1 MDQLTDEQISEFR
14 EAFSLFD
21 KEGNGTITGKELGTL
36 MRSLGQNPTEAQLKA
51 MIQDLQNSGRDQ
63 IDFPLFLELMAKQMR
78 EAISEQEI
86 RDAFKIFDRDNTGYI
101 IVAELR
107 HVLTN
112 LGEKLTDEE
121 MDELLREVEIDNEG
135 RIKYQE
141 FVDMVTSK

>member
-1 MDQLTDEQISEFR
+1 MEQLTEEQISEFR

-51 MIQDLQNSGRDQ
+51 MIQDLRNSGRDQ

-86 RDAFKIFDRDNTGYI
+86 RDAFKIFDQNNTGYI
-101 IVAELR
+101 KVAELR
-107 HVLTN
+107 HALTN

-121 MDELLREVEIDNEG
+121 MDELLRDVEIDNQG

>member
-1 MDQLTDEQISEFR
+1 MEQLTEEQISEFR